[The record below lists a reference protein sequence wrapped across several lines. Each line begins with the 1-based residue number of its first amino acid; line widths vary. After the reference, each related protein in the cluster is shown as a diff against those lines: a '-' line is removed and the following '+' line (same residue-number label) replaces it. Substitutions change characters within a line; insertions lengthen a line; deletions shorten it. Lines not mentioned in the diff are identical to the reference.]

1 MIDVIS
7 GECMLV
13 ILVLAVIEMKTQQ
26 TTETFKVLPIANC
39 SSLSDAPASALALGQ
54 LILSA

>member
-26 TTETFKVLPIANC
+26 TTETSKVLPIANC
-39 SSLSDAPASALALGQ
+39 SSPSDAPASALALGQ